1 VVINMAWES
10 LNEER
15 LKRIIRQISGKI
27 PKSEDELIKP
37 SYINCKGSN
46 KEEKWFWVPS
56 QREHKRLVCG
66 AKVYVINYEFDEL
79 ERVLIYDGNFLFA
92 VPYEE
97 LEEIGFN

>member
-1 VVINMAWES
+1 MIIDMTWEG

-15 LKRIIRQISGKI
+15 LKQIIRQISGKS

-37 SYINCKGSN
+37 SYINCKGRN

-56 QREHKRLVCG
+56 QKAHKRLVCG
-66 AKVYVINYEFDEL
+66 TKVYIVDYEFDEL
-79 ERVLIYDGNFLFA
+79 DRVLIYDGNFLFA
-92 VPYEE
+92 IPYEE